1 MEYFTHS
8 EKDLITLGKKL
19 AANFKAGDVVLLS
32 GNLGAG
38 KTTFTKGVA
47 QYFGIKK
54 NITSP
59 TFSLMN
65 VYPVKSAG
73 GRALKGQFNRVNQLG
88 TNNLEIR
95 TLVHIDTY
103 RLENEEKLLEI
114 GAEDYLGSTD
124 TVCLIE
130 WPEKLKKLLKNKK
143 IVKINIEHL
152 DAGRK
157 VIIND

>member
-8 EKDLITLGKKL
+8 EKELIALGKKL
-19 AANFKAGDVVLLS
+19 AAKFKPGNVVLLS

-38 KTTFTKGVA
+38 KTTLTKGVA

-54 NITSP
+54 AITSP

-65 VYPVKSAG
+65 IYPLRTKNSE
-73 GRALKGQFNRVNQLG
+73 L
-88 TNNLEIR
+88 R

-103 RLENEEKLLEI
+103 RLENEEKLIEI
-114 GAEDYLGSTD
+114 GVEDYLGALD

-130 WPEKLKKLLKNKK
+130 WPEKLNKILRDKK
-143 IVKINIEHL
+143 IIKIEIEH
-152 DAGRK
+152 DVDGRK
-157 VIIND
+157 IKIERL